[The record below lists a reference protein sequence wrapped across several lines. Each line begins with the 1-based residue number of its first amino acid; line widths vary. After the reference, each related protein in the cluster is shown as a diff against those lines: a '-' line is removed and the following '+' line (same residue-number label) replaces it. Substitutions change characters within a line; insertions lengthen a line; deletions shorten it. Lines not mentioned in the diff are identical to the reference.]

1 MFGSGSKGGY
11 RMPMRGTFHLLLL
24 GLLTCAGCQSGRMST
39 VQGGKTTWRS
49 VRFPVDRDGGVIEVR
64 VTGDRSGDATVF
76 LLEPGTLERMHDDLD
91 VDPIAAAEG
100 PLGPDGF
107 VVRFT
112 SIPPGEYVV
121 GSFMDLDGD
130 GTLIHAGS
138 FFSPG
143 YDEPHSDFLPIKVE
157 SQAEQTIDLVIKEER
172 S

>member
-1 MFGSGSKGGY
+1 MH
-11 RMPMRGTFHLLLL
+11 MRAPIHLLLL
-24 GLLTCAGCQSGRMST
+24 GLLACAGCESGRMNS

-49 VRFPVDRDGGVIEVR
+49 VRLPVDRSGGVIEVR

-76 LLEPGTLERMHDDLD
+76 LLEPGTIERMHDDLD

-100 PLGPDGF
+100 PLRADGF

-121 GSFMDLDGD
+121 GSFMDLDDD
-130 GTLIHAGS
+130 GTLVHAGS
-138 FFSPG
+138 FFTPG
-143 YDEPHSDFLPIKVE
+143 YAEPHSRFLPIKVE
-157 SQAEQTIDLVIKEER
+157 AQGEQTVDLVIKEEHP